1 MRIRS
6 MQRRDSLWPL
16 TVACS
21 GLAALHGEEPTAD
34 AEHLALD
41 ASWLEVG
48 LGLRA

>member
-1 MRIRS
+1 MTVA
-6 MQRRDSLWPL
+6 